1 MKYNPTNT
9 TLQRKPTEIGISK
22 TLRFNWVRTNAVCP
36 ATNII
41 IITQRK
47 LIQGLFHKKRYFK
60 YMPMKN
66 SWIIIRIV
74 PITAGFSNPVLNF
87 HK

>member
-1 MKYNPTNT
+1 MPTNT
-9 TLQRKPTEIGISK
+9 TLQRNPTVIGINK

-36 ATNII
+36 ATNTI

-47 LIQGLFHKKRYFK
+47 LIQGLFHKKRYFI
-60 YMPMKN
+60 YTPIKN
-66 SWIIIRIV
+66 SWIIIRNV

-87 HK
+87 QR